1 MFKDALM
8 DRLILLLFLA
18 VHIGWAHADKSIAS
32 ALHISSI
39 DRSRYLDKNIQLLG
53 ALKLDSITANGE
65 KLMEFS
71 GLGWDNDEK
80 LLYALSDR
88 GYIVQLRPVFH
99 NDELV
104 DLELFAYYPLL
115 DKDHKPLR
123 YKHADSEG
131 LALVDADNGITGDT
145 ELIVSFERI
154 PRLVRY
160 DTNGNLINTISISTT
175 LADITQYEGENKSLE
190 AVTSHQQLG
199 LLLGVERPLPAS
211 GQNIFSVNGNKGWV
225 FTPANPQHGSLV
237 GMTSLAHGI
246 VIILERSFPGIFA
259 GVTSSLHIVQFYDNS
274 IKQQLLTTL
283 KPADGLFND
292 NFEGLA
298 WHRSNRFFMISD
310 DNDNVLQRNL
320 LLYFAI
326 PDLDTRLGELQ
337 KPVQ

>member
-1 MFKDALM
+1 M
-8 DRLILLLFLA
+8 DRLILLLVLTLHFS
-18 VHIGWAHADKSIAS
+18 WAHADNSIS
-32 ALHISSI
+32 SSLNITSI
-39 DRSRYLDKNIQLLG
+39 DRDRYLGKNIQLLG
-53 ALKLDSITANGE
+53 ALKLDSITANGD

-71 GLGWDNDEK
+71 GLGWDKDEK

-88 GYIVQLRPVFH
+88 GFIVHLQPVFRKG
-99 NDELV
+99 ELI
-104 DLELFAYYPLL
+104 DLELVAYYPLL

-131 LALVDADNGITGDT
+131 LELVAADNGISGDT

-160 DTNGNLINTISISTT
+160 DTNGNLIDTISISTT
-175 LADITQYEGENKSLE
+175 LADISQYQGENKSLE
-190 AVTSHQQLG
+190 AVTAHPQHG
-199 LLLGVERPLPAS
+199 LLLGTEKPLPAT
-211 GQNIFSVNGNKGWV
+211 GQNIFAVNGNKGWI
-225 FTPANPQHGSLV
+225 FTPSNPKHGSLV

-246 VIILERSFPGIFA
+246 VIALERSFPGIFA
-259 GVTSSLHIVQFYDNS
+259 GVTSSLHMLQFHDNS
-274 IKQQLLTTL
+274 IKQQLLLTL

-326 PDLDTRLGELQ
+326 PDLDARLGELQ
-337 KPVQ
+337 KTGQ